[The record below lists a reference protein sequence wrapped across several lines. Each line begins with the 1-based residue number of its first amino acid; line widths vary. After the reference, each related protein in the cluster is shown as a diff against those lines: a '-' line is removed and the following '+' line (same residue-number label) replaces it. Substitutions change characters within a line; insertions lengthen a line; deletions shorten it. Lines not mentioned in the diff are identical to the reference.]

1 MRLGRNNVC
10 YQWLTI
16 KFNFME
22 ELRYEL
28 LKVIYEKKI
37 QIIESLIDCQRMQ
50 DERIQ
55 EDSKFALRCLNEFE
69 HSIMATE
76 LPKA

>member
-1 MRLGRNNVC
+1 
-10 YQWLTI
+10 
-16 KFNFME
+16 ME

-28 LKVIYEKKI
+28 LRVIYEKKVEI
-37 QIIESLIDCQRMQ
+37 LESLIDCQKMQ
-50 DERIQ
+50 DDRIQ
-55 EDSKFALRCLNEFE
+55 QDSKYALRCLSEFE